1 VIFSFRGRIV
11 FLFAMAVAA
20 LLVATPLVDPG
31 QKPMRAAA
39 ADAVRAAGNPKTSAR
54 TDRRPAVRA
63 PRPAAPSG
71 KVFTK
76 AAPEDITDLLAIQSR
91 VRDLVRKVM
100 PATVGLRIGRAQGS
114 GVIVTADGYVLTAGH
129 VSAKPGR
136 SVVLILADGRR
147 IKGETLGSN
156 RTVDAGLVRITDPGP
171 WPFVK
176 MGDMA
181 KIHTGDWCLAMG
193 HPGGYQRG
201 RPPVVRLGRV
211 LRKRD
216 SVIQSDCTLVGGD
229 SGGPLFDMQG
239 RVIGIHSRIGKSASW
254 NFHVPI
260 ASYHKGWDR
269 LAAGE
274 VWGSRPKRPTAVLG
288 VDGEDDPRGCK
299 VTKVAEGLPAARIG
313 VKVGDIIVKFN
324 NETVKGIDHL
334 ALLVQKKRPGTKVS
348 LTVLR
353 KGKTLRLT
361 AILAARRTPKELRP
375 RPQQQPEQKQE
386 KP

>member
-1 VIFSFRGRIV
+1 
-11 FLFAMAVAA
+11 
-20 LLVATPLVDPG
+20 
-31 QKPMRAAA
+31 
-39 ADAVRAAGNPKTSAR
+39 
-54 TDRRPAVRA
+54 
-63 PRPAAPSG
+63 
-71 KVFTK
+71 
-76 AAPEDITDLLAIQSR
+76 
-91 VRDLVRKVM
+91 
-100 PATVGLRIGRAQGS
+100 
-114 GVIVTADGYVLTAGH
+114 
-129 VSAKPGR
+129 
-136 SVVLILADGRR
+136 
-147 IKGETLGSN
+147 
-156 RTVDAGLVRITDPGP
+156 
-171 WPFVK
+171 
-176 MGDMA
+176 
-181 KIHTGDWCLAMG
+181 
-193 HPGGYQRG
+193 
-201 RPPVVRLGRV
+201 
-211 LRKRD
+211 
-216 SVIQSDCTLVGGD
+216 
-229 SGGPLFDMQG
+229 MQG